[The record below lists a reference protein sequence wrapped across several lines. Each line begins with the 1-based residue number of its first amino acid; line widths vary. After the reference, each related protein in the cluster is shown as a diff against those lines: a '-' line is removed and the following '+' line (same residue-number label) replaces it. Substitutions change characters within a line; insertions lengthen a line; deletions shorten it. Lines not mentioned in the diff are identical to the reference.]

1 MAYQSP
7 GLGAKMGLPGVS
19 EWIAPRRNTI
29 LGFAS
34 GLARGPDFSQ
44 GIAYGLEGAMQGR
57 QQDDAYAKM
66 QAEEA
71 ARQQQIA
78 EATAL
83 KAKYSEFFQQ
93 QGRPDI
99 AQGIADGILEPGA
112 TYMDF
117 IKPKDPVKMEFRDV
131 NGDIIGINPFTGESS
146 VAYDGP
152 AATPS
157 MPTSYQEFLLAK
169 ENPEYGAQLNS
180 STSKPPTEGQRR
192 NTQLATVAEPLLKT
206 VEENWSSLT
215 NPTDQ
220 AIGFNTPVGA
230 PGFAMTSP
238 GFQKAQNAIRTIAQS
253 YLYSVSGAAATD
265 SETQKIVESVTP
277 KFGES
282 QASAEEKKKMLR
294 RMVESIKAA
303 GGDSKSPWAGAVAP
317 AATNVDDIL
326 TKYGL

>member
-1 MAYQSP
+1 MSILAAL
-7 GLGAKMGLPGVS
+7 LGKDNPAAQWAMQNRGWKSAIG
-19 EWIAPRRNTI
+19 A
-29 LGFAS
+29 
-34 GLARGPDFSQ
+34 GLAAGPTFEQ
-44 GIAYGLEGAMQGR
+44 GLANAAQMGPQG
-57 QQDDAYAKM
+57 QMADDAYRV
-66 QAEEA
+66 AEEEKA
-71 ARQQQIA
+71 ARAAQINQTAQYLANTFPDLA
-78 EATAL
+78 EAVNAGMPL
-83 KAKYSEFFQQ
+83 DSAWNEAMKRSQ
-93 QGRPDI
+93 
-99 AQGIADGILEPGA
+99 PGYGA
-112 TYMDF
+112 VDTLQP
-117 IKPKDPVKMEFRDV
+117 IEINGQLVDPVTYQVLGDFRT
-131 NGDIIGINPFTGESS
+131 PE
-146 VAYDGP
+146 AP
-152 AATPS
+152 KTPS

-265 SETQKIVESVTP
+265 AETQKIVESVTP

-303 GGDSKSPWAGAVAP
+303 GGDSKSPWAEAVAP